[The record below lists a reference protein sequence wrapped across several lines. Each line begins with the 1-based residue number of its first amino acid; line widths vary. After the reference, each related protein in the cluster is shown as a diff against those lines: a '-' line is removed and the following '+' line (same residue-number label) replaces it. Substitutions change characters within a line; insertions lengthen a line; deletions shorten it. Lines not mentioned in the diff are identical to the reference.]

1 MGLFDEVE
9 NLAGDASGQGASGQG
24 APGQGASG
32 QGAEDSVVQDITH
45 EGEQFLDNQTGG
57 KFDSEIQQ
65 GGDMLDQQADQNL
78 PNL

>member
-9 NLAGDASGQGASGQG
+9 NLAGNAAGRS
-24 APGQGASG
+24 
-32 QGAEDSVVQDITH
+32 AEDSLVQKVTQ
-45 EGEQFLDNQTGG
+45 EGEQVLDNETGG

-65 GGDMLDQQADQNL
+65 GGDLLDQRVEQDL